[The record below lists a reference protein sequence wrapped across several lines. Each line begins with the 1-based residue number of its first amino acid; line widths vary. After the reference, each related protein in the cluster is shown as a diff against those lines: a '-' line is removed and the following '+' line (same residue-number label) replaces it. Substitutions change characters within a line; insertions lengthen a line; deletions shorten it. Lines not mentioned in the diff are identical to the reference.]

1 MTQKGWEAL
10 PTAVPAPPHVD
21 THTPDVTLRC
31 HPPPP
36 HTLVFWERAGSIP
49 CGSWRDAGCG
59 MRDEGCGVRY
69 VG

>member
-10 PTAVPAPPHVD
+10 PTAVPAPPHMD
-21 THTPDVTLRC
+21 THTPDVTLSC

-36 HTLVFWERAGSIP
+36 HTLAFWERAGSTL
-49 CGSWRDAGCG
+49 CGSWR
-59 MRDEGCGVRY
+59 MRDEGRGMRD